1 MTRHLNDARG
11 RLRSR
16 ILGWAMLALAS
27 AGLCLTGLPS
37 RAGGGDDHTHATAP
51 VAVATQ
57 GVPRIALQSDLYEV
71 VGTLQD
77 LRLTLHVDQTDDN
90 EPVINATV
98 TVTLGDVPVNATPT
112 PGGTYVVASSRLAEP
127 GPVDVVVSI
136 SAPAGDDLLI
146 GSLAIP
152 GLEGD
157 AVTQALSG
165 HDHGSIVDRAREAV
179 APLHRGQTW
188 VLGIFAA
195 GLGLGLLLRSRRA
208 RPVALVTAGIL
219 VLVTTGFAFA
229 HGGEDHDHDAP
240 VAVPGTNTP
249 QRMPDGAVFVPK
261 PSQRI
266 LEVRTTVAKPATV
279 EAATRL
285 IGKVIPDPNRGGLV
299 QSIGGGRVIAP
310 PSGMPQ
316 LGQAV
321 RKGDVLAHVERP
333 IIQADQAIVVEKV
346 GEIEQ
351 MIGLAEAKLA
361 RAKRLVA
368 TGAGTT
374 ISVSDLEI
382 ELEGMRS
389 RRAAVSDI
397 RTTPETLT
405 SPADGVIASSRVVAG
420 QVVQGQDILFQV
432 VDPKNLW
439 VEALAFETLPPLP
452 EDATALTVEG
462 ITLKLSPKGVSR
474 ALQQQAT
481 VVQFAVIDPPA
492 NLRVGQPVTVL
503 SRTGASATGIVLPR
517 NAVVRS
523 GNGEAMIWRH
533 VEPERFEPRPVRI
546 EPLDATRLIVRAGV
560 AEGDRVVVRGAD
572 LINQIR

>member
-1 MTRHLNDARG
+1 
-11 RLRSR
+11 
-16 ILGWAMLALAS
+16 MLALAC
-27 AGLCLTGLPS
+27 AGLSCS
-37 RAGGGDDHTHATAP
+37 SARAGGGDDHSHAPPP
-51 VAVATQ
+51 VAGATQ
-57 GVPRIALQSDLYEV
+57 GMPRIALQSDLYEV
-71 VGTLQD
+71 VGALQD
-77 LRLTLHVDQTDDN
+77 LRLTLHVDRTDDN
-90 EPVINATV
+90 EPVTDARV
-98 TVTLGDVPVNATPT
+98 TVTLGDVPVVATSN
-112 PGGTYVVASSRLAEP
+112 PGGTYVVVSSRLAEP
-127 GPVDVVVSI
+127 GAIDVVVSI

-165 HDHGSIVDRAREAV
+165 HDHGSLVDRAREALV
-179 APLHRGQTW
+179 PLRQGQAW
-188 VLGIFAA
+188 VFGIFAA

-208 RPVALVTAGIL
+208 RPVSLVTVGIL
-219 VLVTTGFAFA
+219 VLVSTGFAFA

-240 VAVPGTNTP
+240 VAVPRTNTP

-261 PSQRI
+261 SSQRI
-266 LEVRTTVAKPATV
+266 LEVRTTVARPATV

-310 PSGMPQ
+310 PAGMPQ

-361 RAKRLVA
+361 RAKRLVT
-368 TGAGTT
+368 TGSGTT

-382 ELEGMRS
+382 ELEGMRR

-397 RTTPETLT
+397 RSTPETLT

-420 QVVQGQDILFQV
+420 QVVQGQDVLFQV

-462 ITLKLSPKGVSR
+462 VTLKLVPKGVSR

-481 VVQFAVIDPPA
+481 VVQFAVVEPPA
-492 NLRVGQPVTVL
+492 DLRVGQPVTVL

-523 GNGEAMIWRH
+523 GNGEAMVWRH
-533 VEPERFEPRPVRI
+533 VEPERFEPRPVRT

>member
-1 MTRHLNDARG
+1 M
-11 RLRSR
+11 
-16 ILGWAMLALAS
+16 
-27 AGLCLTGLPS
+27 
-37 RAGGGDDHTHATAP
+37 
-51 VAVATQ
+51 
-57 GVPRIALQSDLYEV
+57 
-71 VGTLQD
+71 
-77 LRLTLHVDQTDDN
+77 
-90 EPVINATV
+90 
-98 TVTLGDVPVNATPT
+98 
-112 PGGTYVVASSRLAEP
+112 AEP
-127 GPVDVVVSI
+127 GAVDVVVSV
-136 SAPAGDDLLI
+136 SGPAGDDLLI

-152 GLEGD
+152 GIEGE

-165 HDHGSIVDRAREAV
+165 HDHGSLLDRARNAV
-179 APLHRGQTW
+179 APLRQVPGW
-188 VLGIFAA
+188 VLGIFVA
-195 GLGLGLLLRSRRA
+195 GIGLGLLLRSRRA
-208 RPVALVTAGIL
+208 APVAVVAAGVV
-219 VLVTTGFAFA
+219 VLVSTGFAFA

-310 PSGMPQ
+310 PAGMPQ

-361 RAKRLVA
+361 RAKRLVT
-368 TGAGTT
+368 TGSGTT

-382 ELEGMRS
+382 ELEGMRR

-452 EDATALTVEG
+452 EDATALTLEG

-523 GNGEAMIWRH
+523 GNGEAMVWRH
-533 VEPERFEPRPVRI
+533 VEPERFEPRPVRT